1 MTQHTIRFG
10 SLLVL
15 LGCSTFA
22 TAGCGGDGSSGSS
35 NDGGHDASS
44 DASTS
49 DANVEAD
56 ADVDAGCIP
65 TNGGV
70 EQCGDRIDNDC
81 NGFVDDVDEGEDG
94 LYDCLRIGIFGIAGL
109 NASSNFNQWLT
120 SNGLSVERVQTGTD
134 EELTAATLA
143 DYDVVILDR
152 LQRTY
157 TEAEAGVLHDW
168 VEAGGGVMSMTGY
181 TGGSEDTDR
190 PNSLLEALNLN
201 YAGGLTSGPVTSFE
215 SHPSVSGITSVTF
228 SGGFAVAAV
237 NPNITSTVKV
247 ATLPNDSAAAMVSTV
262 GNGRVFAWGDE
273 WIEFD
278 SEWTSM
284 PEIPKFWAGVTAWLG
299 HYR

>member
-1 MTQHTIRFG
+1 M
-10 SLLVL
+10 
-15 LGCSTFA
+15 
-22 TAGCGGDGSSGSS
+22 
-35 NDGGHDASS
+35 
-44 DASTS
+44 
-49 DANVEAD
+49 
-56 ADVDAGCIP
+56 
-65 TNGGV
+65 

-109 NASSNFNQWLT
+109 NASST
-120 SNGLSVERVQTGTD
+120 STSGLRQTGFRWNACKRGPMKSSRPPPSPTTTSSF
-134 EELTAATLA
+134 LIASSVPTPKRKPVCFT
-143 DYDVVILDR
+143 
-152 LQRTY
+152 
-157 TEAEAGVLHDW
+157 DW

-181 TGGSEDTDR
+181 TGGLEDTDR